1 MSVVF
6 PTTRV
11 NLDFEWEN
19 DLPIEINYKLARL
32 EGYLEDTEYLM
43 ERAMRIL
50 QKDMARKFEME
61 MDPDG
66 QHWADLVKPEPNQIG
81 ILRRGST
88 NAEMYRAAISDE
100 AWSASPVGV
109 FFDSSVLPDYWIHHE
124 QPDGGGHRIPQR
136 EFISPTGTAQDEIEV
151 MAATWMDAGVE
162 EITHGGSIFTGFTG
176 VFNPKSGRFH
186 DPSTGRFVKAPL
198 I

>member
-19 DLPIEINYKLARL
+19 DLPVEINYKLAQL

-50 QKDMARKFEME
+50 QRDMRRKFETE
-61 MDPDG
+61 TDPDG
-66 QHWADLVKPEPNQIG
+66 MHWETLVKPESNQIG

-88 NAEMYRAAISDE
+88 NADMYRAAISDE

-109 FFDSSVLPDYWIHHE
+109 FFDSGAMPDYWIHHE
-124 QPDGGGHRIPQR
+124 QPDGGAHRIPKR
-136 EFISPTGTAQDEIEV
+136 EFIAPTAQAQDEIEV

-162 EITHGGSIFTGFTG
+162 AITEGFSGFSGFTG

-186 DPSTGRFVKAPL
+186 DPSTGKFVKAPL